1 MWLVGGFMIIK
12 IIKRDGREVPFNIE
26 KIADAI
32 FKAARAVGGQDYDTS
47 LKLAEKVVIEVEK
60 NHKDTIATVENIQ
73 DLVEKVLIEEGH
85 AKTAKEYILYRAER
99 NKFRQMDTRL
109 MRKFEKIFIDGK
121 SSYRGNPNKVILEY
135 ATESTKEFYDLFF
148 LNKEHIHS
156 HRVGDIYIH
165 SLEYLAIMT
174 NSIQMD
180 LTRILKDGY
189 FDKTRNI
196 LGNDILSVGKKVFLA
211 LEENQQDQI
220 GFQSIPNF
228 EEIMKVGV
236 IDSFKTE
243 YRRCFNIACQLIIDD
258 IDLKDNI
265 ENIFKVLESD
275 YEMIPRLD
283 NKNYL
288 MQEKKYLNELME
300 DTYMVDKIQAFAN
313 ERAYEETA
321 RKTYETMKNLIY
333 DLNNIRCNRGGSII
347 KASVNYGTDRSK
359 EGRLV
364 INSIL
369 DASRD
374 IILSGYKLES
384 PKQIFK
390 IKDGVNLNKDDRNRD
405 LLDKALNLNK
415 YTDILKYSI
424 LDTSYNIK
432 DYNKND
438 LKSEVAYDFE
448 NIRVYENLNN
458 EKLKGSFKR
467 GNLSI
472 TTLNLPRLALE
483 SKTEEEFFKNLDYK
497 VDLILA
503 QLLERFEMQAS
514 KNSIDYPFL
523 MGENIWLEADKIKAE
538 DTIKEILKNGSLSL
552 GFLGLFEATK
562 ELGKKTKSKNLGLKI
577 VEHMKART
585 DDISQQYK
593 MNFNLYGTESEK
605 LGKYFIENDRKKF
618 GLIKGITDKEF
629 YTDSFY
635 IDADDYMDK
644 ILEEA
649 QYHPLVEGGHNLNI
663 KIDFED
669 IDEIIDL
676 IMFMKNK
683 EIGLFNIEINKNS

>member
-32 FKAARAVGGQDYDTS
+32 FKAARAVGGQDYHTS

-243 YRRCFNIACQLIIDD
+243 YRRYFNIACELIIDD
-258 IDLKDNI
+258 IDLKGNI
-265 ENIFKVLESD
+265 ENIFKVLESN

-288 MQEKKYLNELME
+288 IQEKKYLNELME

-313 ERAYEETA
+313 EKAYEETA

-347 KASVNYGTDRSK
+347 KASINYGTDRSK

-364 INSIL
+364 ISSIL

-523 MGENIWLEADKIKAE
+523 MGENIWLESNKIKAK
-538 DTIKEILKNGSLSL
+538 DTIKEILKNGTLSL

-577 VEHMKART
+577 VEYMKART

-635 IDADDYMDK
+635 IETDDYMNK

-676 IMFMKNK
+676 IIFMKNK